1 MRLAA
6 RVLLPGTGWV
16 AFKQLIELV
25 VLWMDLLGKRVLPR
39 QSLALYDFH
48 TMKAVCEATISFSVR
63 RPAFSNTN
71 FEDTLSLRLV
81 LVIVRANDLM
91 ERFMVSVAR
100 FAARS
105 SCAILN
111 GIAAGAAARIFPI
124 TRPFAKSLSKFGGK
138 YTEAKAVNHSRS

>member
-16 AFKQLIELV
+16 AFKQLIDLV

-81 LVIVRANDLM
+81 LVMGFVM
-91 ERFMVSVAR
+91 
-100 FAARS
+100 
-105 SCAILN
+105 
-111 GIAAGAAARIFPI
+111 GIFPLRNGFYLVTAI
-124 TRPFAKSLSKFGGK
+124 K
-138 YTEAKAVNHSRS
+138 VNPIDQ

>member
-6 RVLLPGTGWV
+6 KVLLPGTGWV
-16 AFKQLIELV
+16 AFKQLIDLV

-81 LVIVRANDLM
+81 LVIVRATDLI
-91 ERFMVSVAR
+91 ERLMFSVAR
-100 FAARS
+100 FAAWS
-105 SCAILN
+105 
-111 GIAAGAAARIFPI
+111 
-124 TRPFAKSLSKFGGK
+124 
-138 YTEAKAVNHSRS
+138 